1 MRNVR
6 VVRIY
11 LLGYTLLIIGALLT
25 LWQGGVLSHLS
36 TVWVLAVL
44 VVAVGLGI
52 LLFLTAG
59 KPALPRED

>member
-1 MRNVR
+1 MRI
-6 VVRIY
+6 VRIY
-11 LLGYTLLIIGALLT
+11 LLGYTLLIIGALFT

-36 TVWVLAVL
+36 TVWVLEVL